1 MLLCWHPCL
10 PTMYISPLQGCEVS
24 IYLCRDAFLR
34 LGKPAG
40 LHQTTL
46 FKTPCLRRRKNASLQ
61 CLLVMLLCWH
71 PCLPTMYT
79 SPLQGCGVSIY
90 LCRDAFLRF
99 GKQGGDTWQ
108 GVTPLTLATRD
119 PAHAFAPAVPARL
132 ARLRLPSLHIPR
144 RWRLPALPPCGLLA
158 AGG

>member
-1 MLLCWHPCL
+1 MP
-10 PTMYISPLQGCEVS
+10 
-24 IYLCRDAFLR
+24 
-34 LGKPAG
+34 
-40 LHQTTL
+40 
-46 FKTPCLRRRKNASLQ
+46 
-61 CLLVMLLCWH
+61 LCWH

-90 LCRDAFLRF
+90 LCRDAFLRL
-99 GKQGGDTWQ
+99 GKPAGLHQQRFSRRLACGDARMRLYNVCLLCSFAGILACRRCTHRRYRVVGLQ
-108 GVTPLTLATRD
+108 SVFVETHSCVSASKEGTPGRVTPLTPATRGL
-119 PAHAFAPAVPARL
+119 ALAFAPAVPARL